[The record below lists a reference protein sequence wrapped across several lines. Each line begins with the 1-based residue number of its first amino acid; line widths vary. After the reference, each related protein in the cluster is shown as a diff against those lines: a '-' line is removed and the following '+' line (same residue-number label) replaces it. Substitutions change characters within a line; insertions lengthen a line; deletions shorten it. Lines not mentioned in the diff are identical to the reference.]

1 MLIFFSRAT
10 LAAPRL
16 PNEVLIGAI
25 ATIASVVASISSLAY
40 WLGRKFASIDARFK
54 VIDER
59 FKLMDERFRLI
70 DERFKSTDEKFKSI
84 DGRFDELKRY
94 IDVKVGRLA
103 AAFTNYQEFLV
114 EFLTGEGVIKPAYR
128 ELLVR
133 EARRTVELAAVDPLS
148 KEEWGRLKEYL
159 DRSERDELTLEE
171 ADEFLELARKV
182 VKEHGER
189 PEAWRLHIY
198 AAMTRA
204 LTIRRHYEREGREE
218 RR

>member
-1 MLIFFSRAT
+1 ML
-10 LAAPRL
+10 
-16 PNEVLIGAI
+16 NEVLIGALT
-25 ATIASVVASISSLAY
+25 TIASVVASISSLAY
-40 WLGRKFASIDARFK
+40 WLGRKFASIEARFK
-54 VIDER
+54 IIDER

-70 DERFKSTDEKFKSI
+70 DERFKSTDEKIKSI

-94 IDVKVGRLA
+94 IDVRVGRLA
-103 AAFTNYQEFLV
+103 AAFTNYQEFFV

-133 EARRTVELAAVDPLS
+133 EARRTVELAATDPLS

-204 LTIRRHYEREGREE
+204 LTIRRRYEREGREG

>member
-1 MLIFFSRAT
+1 L
-10 LAAPRL
+10 L
-16 PNEVLIGAI
+16 NEVLIGALT
-25 ATIASVVASISSLAY
+25 TIVSVVASISSLAY
-40 WLGRKFASIDARFK
+40 WLGRKFASIEARFK
-54 VIDER
+54 IIDER
-59 FKLMDERFRLI
+59 FKLIDERFRLI
-70 DERFKSTDEKFKSI
+70 DERFKSI
-84 DGRFDELKRY
+84 DGRFDDLDR
-94 IDVKVGRLA
+94 KVSARIERLA
-103 AAFTNYQEFLV
+103 AAFTNYQEFFV

-133 EARRTVELAAVDPLS
+133 EAKRTVELAAADPLS

-159 DRSERDELTLEE
+159 DKSERDELTLEE

>member
-94 IDVKVGRLA
+94 IDVRVGRLA

-133 EARRTVELAAVDPLS
+133 EARRTVELAAADPLS

-171 ADEFLELARKV
+171 ADKFLELARKV

-198 AAMTRA
+198 AVMTRA
-204 LTIRRHYEREGREE
+204 LTIKKQYEKRGT
-218 RR
+218 